1 MLMGYILGTS
11 GHVDHGKTTL
21 VESLTGIYT
30 SRLPEEKKRGM
41 TIELGFASF
50 SDERVGTVGIVDVPG
65 HERFIRNMVQG
76 AWGLDAALL
85 VVAADDGWMNMS
97 ENHLR
102 ILKAMQIKNILVVIT
117 KKDLVDRETLELVQE
132 DVLHHSFSILGY
144 EVPSVTV
151 SATTKEGLD
160 ELKEAIVKLLL
171 RCPLNNKSKPFLYV
185 DRVFTLKGIGLT
197 ITGTLRSGKIAV
209 GDGLSLYPG
218 SADCRVKSIQNHHK
232 SVENILAPA
241 RTALNLKLPDKVEV
255 SKGMLL
261 SNDEGEPI
269 LQGTELLIRIDEVF
283 NDKGEGIK
291 NHCELEI
298 ALGSTHAIGTLHINS
313 YDSSL
318 ARLSLKD
325 AVACAWNQNAVLIR
339 HGGSDILGSCRILA
353 AFPSYNRIGFRDAFK
368 VYNGRELSS
377 WQSYLFNL
385 YGYASKGLDVGKEGD
400 IITLSG
406 FHFAPTKFIAWKNK
420 ITNVAHSRNTGF
432 TVDEVDLSPL
442 PLKAKTAILNHL
454 CDEGVLTMSGN
465 LYIEKGKSG
474 QNISPIAKSILKSA
488 IEARD
493 KGIDVSRLNVP
504 QYKKEVRDL
513 VKLNLLICIE
523 DLLYY
528 HKDVF
533 DDVVK
538 NILKNKK
545 KGDRMTIGEVRDI
558 TGLSRKYIIPILNIM
573 EKMKM
578 VSRDGNDRVVL

>member
-1 MLMGYILGTS
+1 M
-11 GHVDHGKTTL
+11 
-21 VESLTGIYT
+21 
-30 SRLPEEKKRGM
+30 
-41 TIELGFASF
+41 
-50 SDERVGTVGIVDVPG
+50 
-65 HERFIRNMVQG
+65 
-76 AWGLDAALL
+76 AL
-85 VVAADDGWMNMS
+85 
-97 ENHLR
+97 
-102 ILKAMQIKNILVVIT
+102 I
-117 KKDLVDRETLELVQE
+117 QE
-132 DVLHHSFSILGY
+132 DILHHCFSILGY
-144 EVPSVTV
+144 EVPSVAV
-151 SATTKEGLD
+151 SAVTKDGLQ

-171 RCPLNNKSKPFLYV
+171 HCPLNNKSKPFLYI

-197 ITGTLRSGKIAV
+197 VTGTLRSGKISV
-209 GDGLSLYPG
+209 GDSLSLYPVN
-218 SADCRVKSIQNHHK
+218 AECRVKSIQNHHK
-232 SVENILAPA
+232 SVDSILAPS
-241 RTALNLKLPDKVEV
+241 RTALNLKLPEKIEV

-269 LQGTELLIRIDEVF
+269 LQGTELLIRIDEIF
-283 NDKGEGIK
+283 DDRGEGIK

-298 ALGSTHAIGTLHINS
+298 ALGSTHSIGTLHINS

-318 ARLSLKD
+318 ARISLRD

-339 HGGSDILGSCRILA
+339 HGGSDILASCRILA
-353 AFPSYNRIGFRDAFK
+353 AFSSYNRINFRDAFK
-368 VYNGRELSS
+368 VYNGKELSS
-377 WQSYLFNL
+377 WQSFLFNL
-385 YGYASKGLDVGKEGD
+385 YGYAFKGLDVSKEGD

-420 ITNVAHSRNTGF
+420 VINIAKSRNTGF
-432 TVDEVDLSPL
+432 TVEEVDLSPL

-465 LYIEKGKSG
+465 IYIEKGKSS
-474 QNISPIAKSILKSA
+474 QNISAIAKSILKSA
-488 IEARD
+488 IEAKD

-538 NILKNKK
+538 KILKNRK
-545 KGDRMTIGEVRDI
+545 KGERMTIGDVRNV

>member
-1 MLMGYILGTS
+1 MGYILGTS

-50 SDERVGTVGIVDVPG
+50 SDERVGIVGIVDVPG

-97 ENHLR
+97 ESHLR

-117 KKDLVDRETLELVQE
+117 KKDLVDGETLELVKE
-132 DVLHHSFSILGY
+132 DILKHCFSILGY
-144 EVPSVTV
+144 EVPSVAV
-151 SATTKEGLD
+151 SATTKEGIG

-171 RCPLNNKSKPFLYV
+171 KCPLNNKSKPFLYI

-197 ITGTLRSGKIAV
+197 ITGTLRSGKISV

-218 SADCRVKSIQNHHK
+218 TAECRVKSIQNHHK
-232 SVENILAPA
+232 TVDNIIAPA
-241 RTALNLKLPDKVEV
+241 RTALNLKLPEKVEV

-261 SNDEGEPI
+261 SSDEGEPI
-269 LQGTELLIRIDEVF
+269 LQGTEVLIRLDEVF
-283 NDKGEGIK
+283 DDKDEGIK

-298 ALGSTHAIGTLHINS
+298 ALGSTHSIGTLHINS

-318 ARLSLKD
+318 ARLSLRG
-325 AVACAWNQNAVLIR
+325 AIACSWNQNAVLIR

-353 AFPSYNRIGFRDAFK
+353 AFPSYNRISFREAFK
-368 VYNGRELSS
+368 VYNGKELSS

-406 FHFAPTKFIAWKNK
+406 FHFAPAKFIAWKNK
-420 ITNVAHSRNTGF
+420 VINIAKSRNTGF
-432 TVDEVDLSPL
+432 TAEEVDLSPL

-465 LYIEKGKSG
+465 IYIEKGRSG
-474 QNISPIAKSILKSA
+474 QNISSVAKSILKFA
-488 IEARD
+488 IEAGD
-493 KGIDVSRLNVP
+493 KGVDVSRLNVP

-533 DDVVK
+533 DKVVK
-538 NILKNKK
+538 KILKNKK
-545 KGDRMTIGEVRDI
+545 KGDRMTIADVRDA
-558 TGLSRKYIIPILNIM
+558 TGLSRKYILPILNIM
-573 EKMKM
+573 EKMKI
-578 VSRDGNDRVVL
+578 VIRDGNDRIVL

>member
-1 MLMGYILGTS
+1 MGYILGTS

-117 KKDLVDRETLELVQE
+117 KKDLVNKETLELIQE
-132 DVLHHSFSILGY
+132 DVLHHCFSILGY
-144 EVPSVTV
+144 EVPCVAV
-151 SATTKEGLD
+151 SAITKEGLN

-171 RCPLNNKSKPFLYV
+171 RCHLNNKSKPFLYV

-197 ITGTLRSGKIAV
+197 ITGTLRSGKISI
-209 GDGLSLYPG
+209 GDTLSLYPG
-218 SADCRVKSIQNHHK
+218 DAECRVKSIQNHHK
-232 SVENILAPA
+232 NVESILAPA
-241 RTALNLKLPDKVEV
+241 RTALNLKLPEKIEV

-269 LQGTELLIRIDEVF
+269 LQGIELLIRIDEVF
-283 NDKGEGIK
+283 DNTGEGIK

-298 ALGSTHAIGTLHINS
+298 ALGSTHSIGSLHINS

-318 ARLSLKD
+318 ARLSLRN
-325 AVACAWNQNAVLIR
+325 AVSCAWNQNAVLIR
-339 HGGSDILGSCRILA
+339 HGGSEILGSCRVLA
-353 AFPSYNRIGFRDAFK
+353 AFSSYNRISFRDAFK

-406 FHFAPTKFIAWKNK
+406 FHFAPAKFITWKNK
-420 ITNVAHSRNTGF
+420 IINIARNRNTGF

-454 CDEGVLTMSGN
+454 CDEGILSMAGN
-465 LYIEKGKSG
+465 LYIEKGKSS

-488 IEARD
+488 IEAKD

-538 NILKNKK
+538 KILKNKK
-545 KGDRMTIGEVRDI
+545 QGDRMTIAEVRDA
-558 TGLSRKYIIPILNIM
+558 TGLSRKYILPILNIM

-578 VSRDGNDRVVL
+578 VSRDGNDRIVL

>member
-1 MLMGYILGTS
+1 MGYILGTS

-50 SDERVGTVGIVDVPG
+50 SDERVGVVGIVDVPG

-76 AWGLDAALL
+76 AWGLDASLL

-117 KKDLVDRETLELVQE
+117 KKDLVNKETLELVKE
-132 DVLHHSFSILGY
+132 DVLSHCFSILGY
-144 EVPSVTV
+144 EVPCVAV
-151 SATTKEGLD
+151 SATEKEGME
-160 ELKEAIVKLLL
+160 ELKEAIVRLLL
-171 RCPLNNKSKPFLYV
+171 RCHLNNNSKPFLYI

-197 ITGTLRSGKIAV
+197 ITGTLRSGKISV
-209 GDGLSLYPG
+209 GDTLSIYPVNVE
-218 SADCRVKSIQNHHK
+218 CRVKSIQNHHK
-232 SVENILAPA
+232 NVENILAPA

-255 SKGMLL
+255 SKGMLI

-269 LQGTELLIRIDEVF
+269 LQGTELLIRIDEIF
-283 NDKGEGIK
+283 DDKSESIK

-298 ALGSTHAIGTLHINS
+298 ALGSTHSIGALHINS

-318 ARLSLKD
+318 ARLSLKE
-325 AVACAWNQNAVLIR
+325 AIACSWNQNAVLIR
-339 HGGSDILGSCRILA
+339 HGGSEILASCRVLA
-353 AFPSYNRIGFRDAFK
+353 AFSSYNRINFRDAFK
-368 VYNGRELSS
+368 VYNGRELTS

-385 YGYASKGLDVGKEGD
+385 YGYATKGLDVGKEGD

-406 FHFAPTKFIAWKNK
+406 FHFAPAKFIAWKNK
-420 ITNVAHSRNTGF
+420 IINIAHTRNTGF
-432 TVDEVDLSPL
+432 TVDEIDLSPL
-442 PLKAKTAILNHL
+442 PLKAKIAIFNHL

-465 LYIEKGKSG
+465 IYIEKGKSN

-488 IEARD
+488 IEAKD

-538 NILKNKK
+538 KILKNKK
-545 KGDRMTIGEVRDI
+545 KGERMSIGEVRDA
-558 TGLSRKYIIPILNIM
+558 TGLSRKYVIPILNIM

>member
-1 MLMGYILGTS
+1 MGYILGTS

-65 HERFIRNMVQG
+65 HERFIRNMVHG

-102 ILKAMQIKNILVVIT
+102 ILKAMQIKNILVVLT
-117 KKDLVDRETLELVQE
+117 KKDLVSVETLELIQE
-132 DVLHHSFSILGY
+132 DVLRHCFSILGY
-144 EVPSVTV
+144 EVPCVAV
-151 SATTKEGLD
+151 SAVTKEGMD

-171 RCPLNNKSKPFLYV
+171 RCHINNNSKPFLYI

-197 ITGTLRSGKIAV
+197 ITGTLRSGKISV
-209 GDGLSLYPG
+209 GDSLSLYPG
-218 SADCRVKSIQNHHK
+218 NAGCRVKSIQNHHK
-232 SVENILAPA
+232 SVDSILAPA

-269 LQGTELLIRIDEVF
+269 LQGAELLIRIDEIF
-283 NDKGEGIK
+283 DDNGEGIK

-318 ARLSLKD
+318 ARLSLRES
-325 AVACAWNQNAVLIR
+325 VASAWNQNAVLIR
-339 HGGSDILGSCRILA
+339 HGGSDILASCRILA
-353 AFPSYNRIGFRDAFK
+353 AFSSYNRIAFREAFK
-368 VYNGRELSS
+368 VYNGRELAS

-406 FHFAPTKFIAWKNK
+406 FHFAPAKFIVWKNK
-420 ITNVAHSRNTGF
+420 IINVAQSRNTGF
-432 TVDEVDLSPL
+432 TVEEIDLSPL

-465 LYIEKGKSG
+465 IYIEKGKSS

-488 IEARD
+488 IEAKD
-493 KGIDVSRLNVP
+493 KGIDVSRINVP

-513 VKLNLLICIE
+513 VKLNLLIC
-523 DLLYY
+523 
-528 HKDVF
+528 K
-533 DDVVK
+533 K
-538 NILKNKK
+538 ILKNKK
-545 KGDRMTIGEVRDI
+545 KGDRMTIADVRDS

-578 VSRDGNDRVVL
+578 VSRDGNDRIVL